1 MENRTGGGGLV
12 GTDYVARAAPDG
24 YTLLM
29 YADANAIA
37 PAIYKKLNH
46 DPVKDFAP
54 ITNTILGTHLI
65 VGHPSVAANTLQGAD
80 RPREAR
86 AGSNLT
92 FGSPGTGTPQHLA
105 GELFKQQAGKL
116 DITHVPYRGGGQL
129 ITDLVGGQVP
139 LGLIGLPPTLPHIKA
154 GKLKVF
160 AVTARKRSPSL
171 PDVPTVEEAGL
182 AGYETIQWFGPVA
195 PAGTPKPVI
204 DKLFE
209 RFREGA
215 AAPERGRA
223 PDKRRARG
231 GAERL
236 ARGLRR
242 VHPRRGR
249 ALAGD
254 RQGRRRRAPVRMS
267 SEPNILF
274 ITSDQQ
280 RGDCY
285 GFEGRKV
292 KTPHLDAM
300 ARAGTRFSACIT
312 PNLVCQPSRASI
324 LTGLLPLHARR
335 LRQRHRPRSEGRR
348 GGLRRRVREAPA
360 IAPATS
366 ARRISPPRT
375 PSSPPARRSAAT
387 ATRTRTGPA
396 LTWASSTSS

>member
-1 MENRTGGGGLV
+1 VVENRTGAGGLV

-65 VGHPSVAANTLQGAD
+65 VGHPSVPADTLKELIALAKKG
-80 RPREAR
+80 
-86 AGSNLT
+86 GSNLT

-129 ITDLVGGQVP
+129 IVDLVGGQVP

-209 RFREGA
+209 HFVKALRNPSVG
-215 AAPERGRA
+215 
-223 PDKRRARG
+223 
-231 GAERL
+231 ERL
-236 ARGLRR
+236 SKAGLEVAPSASPEAYGEFIRAEVARW
-242 VHPRRGR
+242 
-249 ALAGD
+249 
-254 RQGRRRRAPVRMS
+254 
-267 SEPNILF
+267 
-274 ITSDQQ
+274 
-280 RGDCY
+280 
-285 GFEGRKV
+285 
-292 KTPHLDAM
+292 
-300 ARAGTRFSACIT
+300 
-312 PNLVCQPSRASI
+312 
-324 LTGLLPLHARR
+324 
-335 LRQRHRPRSEGRR
+335 
-348 GGLRRRVREAPA
+348 PA
-360 IAPATS
+360 IVK
-366 ARRISPPRT
+366 
-375 PSSPPARRSAAT
+375 AA
-387 ATRTRTGPA
+387 GIEPQ
-396 LTWASSTSS
+396 

>member
-1 MENRTGGGGLV
+1 MKRIAAAAVLLIWTVGAWAQAQFPAKPIHLVAPYAAGGAMDLTSRSLAAVMSESLGQSVVVENRTGAGGLV

-65 VGHPSVAANTLQGAD
+65 VGHPSVAANTLQQLIALAKKG
-80 RPREAR
+80 
-86 AGSNLT
+86 GSNLT

-129 ITDLVGGQVP
+129 IVDLVGGQVP

-209 RFREGA
+209 HFVKALRDPGVV
-215 AAPERGRA
+215 
-223 PDKRRARG
+223 
-231 GAERL
+231 ERL
-236 ARGLRR
+236 AKAGLE
-242 VHPRRGR
+242 VAPSASPEAYGEFIR
-249 ALAGD
+249 AE
-254 RQGRRRRAPVRMS
+254 V
-267 SEPNILF
+267 
-274 ITSDQQ
+274 
-280 RGDCY
+280 
-285 GFEGRKV
+285 
-292 KTPHLDAM
+292 
-300 ARAGTRFSACIT
+300 ARW
-312 PNLVCQPSRASI
+312 
-324 LTGLLPLHARR
+324 
-335 LRQRHRPRSEGRR
+335 
-348 GGLRRRVREAPA
+348 PA
-360 IAPATS
+360 IVK
-366 ARRISPPRT
+366 
-375 PSSPPARRSAAT
+375 AA
-387 ATRTRTGPA
+387 GIEPQ
-396 LTWASSTSS
+396 

>member
-1 MENRTGGGGLV
+1 MTRKLLFVLLAATAQGAAAQAWPAKPIHLVAPYAAGGAMDLTSRSLAAVMSESLGQSVVVENRTGAGGLV

-46 DPVKDFAP
+46 DPVNGFAP

-65 VGHPSVAANTLQGAD
+65 VGHPSVPANSLKELIALAKSGA
-80 RPREAR
+80 
-86 AGSNLT
+86 GKLT

-116 DITHVPYRGGGQL
+116 DIPHVPYRGGGQM
-129 ITDLVGGQVP
+129 IIDLVSGQVP

-209 RFREGA
+209 HFVKALRDPGV
-215 AAPERGRA
+215 G
-223 PDKRRARG
+223 
-231 GAERL
+231 ERL
-236 ARGLRR
+236 SKAGLEVAPSASPEAYGAFIRAEVARW
-242 VHPRRGR
+242 
-249 ALAGD
+249 
-254 RQGRRRRAPVRMS
+254 
-267 SEPNILF
+267 
-274 ITSDQQ
+274 
-280 RGDCY
+280 
-285 GFEGRKV
+285 
-292 KTPHLDAM
+292 
-300 ARAGTRFSACIT
+300 
-312 PNLVCQPSRASI
+312 
-324 LTGLLPLHARR
+324 
-335 LRQRHRPRSEGRR
+335 
-348 GGLRRRVREAPA
+348 PA
-360 IAPATS
+360 IVK
-366 ARRISPPRT
+366 
-375 PSSPPARRSAAT
+375 AA
-387 ATRTRTGPA
+387 GIEPQ
-396 LTWASSTSS
+396 